1 MRKTTDTVCNAYG
14 VKFNLVSFLQLGNQD
29 RSCVKGSTSFLYA
42 PFFLSSRMFFAVIC
56 TQMHNSHTA
65 RSRANTH
72 IRMVHSV
79 QRSQRVLSEVPQ
91 SVRKKKHKVKECDE
105 RRRRRKVRAVSWRL
119 SPQSPVRHKISCMST
134 QHRLTTFRPR
144 TLKHELRRKQRT
156 NAPFEIHTRIITHQN
171 IFKRENKNANF
182 LVCVETNR
190 SKVSSATG

>member
-91 SVRKKKHKVKECDE
+91 SVRKKNT
-105 RRRRRKVRAVSWRL
+105 RL
-119 SPQSPVRHKISCMST
+119 
-134 QHRLTTFRPR
+134 
-144 TLKHELRRKQRT
+144 
-156 NAPFEIHTRIITHQN
+156 
-171 IFKRENKNANF
+171 KNAMRGGGEERSAQF
-182 LVCVETNR
+182 LDASRR
-190 SKVSSATG
+190 SRPYDTKFLA